1 MPEKRK
7 SDEMLKVLECI
18 SNHYTKLV
26 CSKNRGSHAYE

>member
-1 MPEKRK
+1 
-7 SDEMLKVLECI
+7 LKVLECI